1 MGNNWFRSYRDRS
14 GLSQEELVARL
25 QLAGID
31 ISRGTLSNWETGR
44 VSIPLGDRDLRWA
57 LANVFR
63 LSVPD
68 LLKAAGYEIEL
79 GGTEWS
85 RRAAWVVDQL
95 PEADRDF
102 ALEML
107 ERLLEKSHQRE
118 R

>member
-1 MGNNWFRSYRDRS
+1 MDDWFRRFREKV
-14 GLSQEELVARL
+14 GLSQDEVTARL
-25 QLAGID
+25 QLSGFDCSRAT
-31 ISRGTLSNWETGR
+31 ISHWETGR

-63 LSVPD
+63 VSVPD